1 MKHINSAGLD
11 VSGCQRMSADVADEL
26 FEFMY
31 FTGRMDQ
38 PHGGVIFMTRL
49 SQGMEMHMPKVV
61 GES

>member
-1 MKHINSAGLD
+1 
-11 VSGCQRMSADVADEL
+11 MSADVADEL